1 MITYFSVRN
10 YKTFYRQIELDFRLS
25 KRIKRFLANGVQ
37 IGDSRYLKTVGI
49 YGPNNAGK
57 TCLLLSIIN
66 LRTLM
71 FGGKHEPLTNSF
83 VNDQIIDYRVD
94 YIEKGIK
101 YRYVLR
107 YDSEKKVYLHEK
119 LSIISSPESNSYV
132 ETEQIL
138 IEREKRTR
146 FKCVDWDTQKCD
158 FMKENL
164 ADSQP
169 IMMMLHFGK
178 EDKIMSSA
186 RNHYIDFLL
195 SISDVIRL
203 DDNINTSKTI
213 ELLRTDSK
221 AAAFI
226 KTFVKN
232 CDLHIDDFG
241 IQDNVVSD
249 VDLASFGITNLSNE
263 NYKFVSVHNEYR
275 VPSFLFDSI
284 GTRKLIALSGYIY
297 DAIKNGKI
305 LLIDE
310 IDSSLHHIITRAIV
324 SLFNND
330 LNKKSQLIFSTHDAE
345 LMDLTKLLRKD
356 QIYLVDFD
364 NETKFSKIVHLS
376 DISSKEEDGIR
387 GNEDIRDYYMS
398 GKYGAVPTPNLF
410 EALLEAIGN
419 ER

>member
-10 YKTFYRQIELDFRLS
+10 YKTFYRQVELDFRLNR
-25 KRIKRFLANGVQ
+25 RIKRFLVNG
-37 IGDSRYLKTVGI
+37 IETGESRYLKTVGI

-57 TCLLLSIIN
+57 TCLLLSIVN
-66 LRTLM
+66 LKTLM
-71 FGGKHEPLTNSF
+71 LGGKHEPLTNSF
-83 VNDQIIDYRVD
+83 VQDQIIDYRVD
-94 YIEKGIK
+94 YINNGIK
-101 YRYVLR
+101 YRYVLK
-107 YDSEKKVYLHEK
+107 YDSFKNVYLHEK
-119 LSIISSPESNSYV
+119 LSIITSPESNQYV
-132 ETEQIL
+132 ETEEIL
-138 IEREKRTR
+138 IERVKRTR
-146 FKCVDWDTQKCD
+146 FKCADWDDQKCE
-158 FMKENL
+158 FMKEYL

-169 IMMMLHFGK
+169 VMMMLHFGA
-178 EDKIMSSA
+178 EDKRMSLA
-186 RNHYIDFLL
+186 KKHYTQFLL

-203 DDNINTSKTI
+203 DDNINTNLTI
-213 ELLRTDSK
+213 GLLRTDPK

-241 IQDNVVSD
+241 IQENIVSD
-249 VDLASFGITNLSNE
+249 VDLTPFGITNLSNE
-263 NYKFVSVHNEYR
+263 NFKLVSVHNEYR

-324 SLFNND
+324 SLFNNE
-330 LNKKSQLIFSTHDAE
+330 LNRKAQLIFSTHDAE

-387 GNEDIRDYYMS
+387 GDEDIRDYYMS
-398 GKYGAVPTPNLF
+398 GRYGAIPTPNLF
-410 EALLEAIGN
+410 DALLEAISD